1 MIRALVADDDRVGTT
16 VLSRTMASWNFD
28 VRVAHDGEAAWAEV
42 KNHSP
47 QVAIVDWMM
56 PVLDGPDL
64 CRRIRHDAAT
74 AHLYVILLTSRD
86 SREDLVAGLNAGA
99 DDYLVKPFDHE
110 ELLARL
116 RVGVRVVTLQER
128 LAERVTALET
138 AVSTVKRLQGLIP
151 ICSYC
156 KRIRSEGNDW
166 EQLESYI
173 SEHSNA
179 QFSHGICPPCLSA
192 AYAEIDDA
200 PTTPASSHRHR

>member
-1 MIRALVADDDRVGTT
+1 MIRAVIADDDRIGTT
-16 VLSRTMASWNFD
+16 VLSRTMAGWNFD
-28 VRVAHDGEAAWAEV
+28 VRVAHDGEAAWALL
-42 KNHSP
+42 KDHAP
-47 QVAIVDWMM
+47 QVAIFDWMM

-64 CRRIRHDAAT
+64 CRRIRHDAST

-128 LAERVTALET
+128 LAERDTALET
-138 AVSTVKRLQGLIP
+138 AVSTVKRLEGLIP

-192 AYAEIDDA
+192 AYAEIDHA
-200 PTTPASSHRHR
+200 KVAGPPVRHR